1 VNNGFMRNGFVYL
14 VVVVAV
20 LAVLFM
26 AFRQDP
32 TAAPASYSSM
42 LASVATDVQTGGRPE
57 LVISG
62 NSVEYRRNNVTV
74 QRVAITTDTD
84 VVRDLNVLGLNL
96 AGEQVVVEYK
106 QPGQFGSVLTI
117 LGSFLPILFIVGLLI
132 FMMRQAQGSNNQAMS
147 FGRSKARMISGHRTT
162 VTFKDVQGVDEA
174 KQELAEVVEFL
185 KYPEKFTKI
194 GARIPSGVLLIGPPG
209 TGKTYLAKAVAGE
222 AGVPFFNLSGS
233 EFVEMFVG
241 VGASRVRD
249 LFEKARQNAP
259 CLIFVDEIDA
269 VGRQRGAGLGGSHDE
284 REQTLNQILVE
295 MDGFESETNVI
306 VLAATNRPDILDPA
320 LLRPGRFDRQVILD
334 RPDIRGREAILQVH
348 AEGKPLESDVDLMVV
363 AKETSGFTGADLE
376 NLLNEGAIL
385 AARANKRTISMEEL
399 EEAIDRVV
407 AGPQRKGR
415 VISVKEKRITA
426 FHEIGHALVGH
437 FMGEMDPV
445 HKISIIARGKMG
457 GYTRFL
463 PPEDRSMM
471 SQSQFEDQ
479 IATMMGGRAAELLVF
494 DEVTTGAS
502 SDLERS
508 TDIARQMV
516 TRYGMSRKLGPRTF
530 GKTNE
535 LVFLGRDIAETRNYS
550 EAVAEQIDD
559 EVTEIIMRAHERATE
574 VLRSHREH
582 LDTISEYLLEQET
595 MDMAALEA
603 LLRGEELPE
612 PSSDP
617 PLPAPEPEEPS
628 PEQGNSE
635 MPPAGRRIV
644 EEPGGAA

>member
-1 VNNGFMRNGFVYL
+1 MRNGFVYL

-26 AFRQDP
+26 VFRQD
-32 TAAPASYSSM
+32 TRTVPASYSKM
-42 LASVATDVQTGGRPE
+42 LADVAESVRNGVKPK
-57 LVISG
+57 LIISG
-62 NSVEYRRNNVTV
+62 NTVEYHSSGLIVE
-74 QRVAITTDTD
+74 RVAIRNDTD
-84 VVRDLNVLGLNL
+84 LIRDLNALGLNL
-96 AGEQVVVEYK
+96 TGEDVVVEYN
-106 QPGQFGSVLTI
+106 QPGQFGNVLTI
-117 LGSFLPILFIVGLLI
+117 LGSFLPIIFIVGLLI

-147 FGRSKARMISGHRTT
+147 FGRSKARMISGQRTT

-194 GARIPSGVLLIGPPG
+194 GARIPSGVLLVGPPG

-249 LFEKARQNAP
+249 LFEKARQNSP
-259 CLIFVDEIDA
+259 CLVFVDEIDA

-320 LLRPGRFDRQVILD
+320 LLRPGRFDRQVTLD
-334 RPDIRGREAILQVH
+334 RPDIRGREAILRVH
-348 AEGKPLESDVDLMVV
+348 AEGKPMEDEVDLMVI

-385 AARANKRTISMEEL
+385 AARANKRQIGMEEL

-407 AGPQRKGR
+407 AGPQLKTRI
-415 VISVKEKRITA
+415 ISVKEKRITA
-426 FHEIGHALVGH
+426 FHESGHALVGH
-437 FMGEMDPV
+437 FMGEMDTV

-530 GKTNE
+530 GKTDE
-535 LVFLGRDIAETRNYS
+535 LIFLGRDIAETRNYS

-574 VLRSHREH
+574 VLRSHRED
-582 LDTISEYLLEQET
+582 LDRVSEYLLEHET
-595 MDMAALEA
+595 MDIAALEV
-603 LLRGEELPE
+603 LLRGEQPPE
-612 PSSDP
+612 PLSDP
-617 PLPAPEPEEPS
+617 PLPAPEPDEPS
-628 PEQGNSE
+628 PRSGESDI
-635 MPPAGRRIV
+635 PPAGRRIA

>member
-1 VNNGFMRNGFVYL
+1 MRNGFVYL

-26 AFRQDP
+26 VFRQGP
-32 TAAPASYSSM
+32 VTNQASYSKM
-42 LASVATDVQTGGRPE
+42 LADVAAEASLGGRPE
-57 LVISG
+57 LVIAG
-62 NSVEYRRNNVTV
+62 TTVEYRSNNQIIERVNIRN
-74 QRVAITTDTD
+74 DTD
-84 VVRDLNVLGLNL
+84 VIRDLNALGLNL
-96 AGEQVVVEYK
+96 ATEDVRVDYK
-106 QPGQFGSVLTI
+106 QPGQFGNVLTV
-117 LGSFLPILFIVGLLI
+117 LGSFLPIIFIVGLLI

-147 FGRSKARMISGHRTT
+147 FGRSKARMVSGIRST

-194 GARIPSGVLLIGPPG
+194 GARIPSGVLLVGPPG

-284 REQTLNQILVE
+284 REQTLYQILVE

-306 VLAATNRPDILDPA
+306 VVAATNRPDILDPA

-334 RPDIRGREAILQVH
+334 RPDIRGREAILRVH
-348 AEGKPLESDVDLMVV
+348 SEGKPLSDNVDLMVL

-385 AARANKRTISMEEL
+385 AARANMREIGMEEL

-407 AGPQRKGR
+407 AGPERKSR
-415 VISVKEKRITA
+415 VISAKEKRITA

-445 HKISIIARGKMG
+445 HKISIIARGRMG

-479 IATMMGGRAAELLVF
+479 IATMMGGRAAELMVF

-530 GKTNE
+530 GKTDE
-535 LVFLGRDIAETRNYS
+535 LVFLGRDIAESRNYS
-550 EAVAEQIDD
+550 EAVAEQIDG
-559 EVTEIIMRAHERATE
+559 EVTSIIMRAHERATE
-574 VLRSHREH
+574 VLDSHRED
-582 LDTISEYLLEQET
+582 LDRVSEYLLEHET
-595 MDMAALEA
+595 MDVPALEA
-603 LLRGEELPE
+603 LLQGD
-612 PSSDP
+612 DP
-617 PLPAPEPEEPS
+617 PRPVSEATPPAPEPDDPS
-628 PEQGNSE
+628 PKVGGSDI
-635 MPPAGRRIV
+635 PSSGRRIA

>member
-1 VNNGFMRNGFVYL
+1 MRNGFVYL

-26 AFRQDP
+26 VFRQD
-32 TAAPASYSSM
+32 TRTVPASYSKM
-42 LASVATDVQTGGRPE
+42 LADVAESVRNGVKPK
-57 LVISG
+57 LIISG
-62 NSVEYRRNNVTV
+62 NTVEYHSSGLIVE
-74 QRVAITTDTD
+74 RVAIRNDTD
-84 VVRDLNVLGLNL
+84 LIRDLNALGLNL
-96 AGEQVVVEYK
+96 TGEDVVVEYK
-106 QPGQFGSVLTI
+106 QPGQFGNVLTI
-117 LGSFLPILFIVGLLI
+117 LGSFLPIIFIVGLLI

-147 FGRSKARMISGHRTT
+147 FGRSKARMISGQRTT

-194 GARIPSGVLLIGPPG
+194 GARIPSGVLLVGPPG

-249 LFEKARQNAP
+249 LFEKARQNSP

-320 LLRPGRFDRQVILD
+320 LLRPGRFDRQVTLD
-334 RPDIRGREAILQVH
+334 RPDIRGREAILRVH
-348 AEGKPLESDVDLMVV
+348 AEGKPMEDEVDLMVI

-385 AARANKRTISMEEL
+385 AARANKRQIGMEEL

-407 AGPQRKGR
+407 AGPQLKTRI
-415 VISVKEKRITA
+415 ISVKEKRITA
-426 FHEIGHALVGH
+426 FHESGHALAGH
-437 FMGEMDPV
+437 FMGEMDTV

-530 GKTNE
+530 GKTDE
-535 LVFLGRDIAETRNYS
+535 LIFLGRDIAETRNYS

-574 VLRSHREH
+574 VLRSHRED
-582 LDTISEYLLEQET
+582 LDRVSEYLLEHET
-595 MDMAALEA
+595 MDIAALEV
-603 LLRGEELPE
+603 LLRGEQPPE
-612 PSSDP
+612 PLSDP
-617 PLPAPEPEEPS
+617 PLPAPEPDEPS
-628 PEQGNSE
+628 PRSGESDI
-635 MPPAGRRIV
+635 PPAGRRIA

>member
-1 VNNGFMRNGFVYL
+1 MRNGFVYL

-26 AFRQDP
+26 VFRQDT
-32 TAAPASYSSM
+32 TAVPASYSKM
-42 LASVATDVQTGGRPE
+42 LADVAESVRNGVKPK
-57 LVISG
+57 LIISG
-62 NSVEYRRNNVTV
+62 NTVEYHSSGLIVE
-74 QRVAITTDTD
+74 RVAIRNDTD
-84 VVRDLNVLGLNL
+84 LIRDLNALGLNL
-96 AGEQVVVEYK
+96 TGEDVVVEYK
-106 QPGQFGSVLTI
+106 QPGQFGNVLTI
-117 LGSFLPILFIVGLLI
+117 LGSFLPIIFIVGLLI

-147 FGRSKARMISGHRTT
+147 FGRSKARIISGQRTT

-194 GARIPSGVLLIGPPG
+194 GARIPSGVLLVGPPG

-249 LFEKARQNAP
+249 LFEKARQNSP

-320 LLRPGRFDRQVILD
+320 LLRPGRFDRQVTLD
-334 RPDIRGREAILQVH
+334 RPDIRGREAILRVH
-348 AEGKPLESDVDLMVV
+348 AEGKPMEDEVDLMVI

-385 AARANKRTISMEEL
+385 AARANKRQIGMEEL

-407 AGPQRKGR
+407 AGPQRKTR
-415 VISVKEKRITA
+415 IISVKEKRITA

-437 FMGEMDPV
+437 FMGEMDAV

-530 GKTNE
+530 GKTDE
-535 LVFLGRDIAETRNYS
+535 LIFLGRDIAETRNYS

-574 VLRSHREH
+574 VLRSRRED
-582 LDTISEYLLEQET
+582 LDRVSEYLLEHET
-595 MDMAALEA
+595 MDIAALEV
-603 LLRGEELPE
+603 LLRGEQPPE
-612 PSSDP
+612 PLSDA
-617 PLPAPEPEEPS
+617 PLPAPEPDEPS
-628 PEQGNSE
+628 PRSGESDI
-635 MPPAGRRIV
+635 PPAGRRIA

>member
-1 VNNGFMRNGFVYL
+1 MRNGFVYL

-26 AFRQDP
+26 VFRQGP
-32 TAAPASYSSM
+32 VTSQASYSKM
-42 LASVATDVQTGGRPE
+42 LADVAAEAAGGGRPE
-57 LVISG
+57 LVVAG
-62 NSVEYRRNNVTV
+62 TTVEYLSNGQVIERVNIRN
-74 QRVAITTDTD
+74 DTD
-84 VVRDLNVLGLNL
+84 VIRDLNALGLNL
-96 AGEQVVVEYK
+96 ANEDVRVDYK
-106 QPGQFGSVLTI
+106 QPGQFGNVLTV
-117 LGSFLPILFIVGLLI
+117 LGSFLPIIFIVGLLI

-147 FGRSKARMISGHRTT
+147 FGRSKARMVSGIRST

-194 GARIPSGVLLIGPPG
+194 GARIPSGCLLIGPPG

-334 RPDIRGREAILQVH
+334 RPDIRGREAILKVH
-348 AEGKPLESDVDLMVV
+348 AEGKPLSDNVDLMVI

-385 AARANKRTISMEEL
+385 AARANMRQIGMEEL

-407 AGPQRKGR
+407 AGPERKSR
-415 VISVKEKRITA
+415 VISAKEKRITA
-426 FHEIGHALVGH
+426 FHEVGHALVGH

-445 HKISIIARGKMG
+445 HKISIIARGRMG

-479 IATMMGGRAAELLVF
+479 IATMMGGRAAELMVF

-530 GKTNE
+530 GKTDE
-535 LVFLGRDIAETRNYS
+535 LVFLGRDIAESRNYS
-550 EAVAEQIDD
+550 EAVAEQIDG

-574 VLRSHREH
+574 VLEAHRED
-582 LDTISEYLLEQET
+582 LDRVSEYLLEHET
-595 MDMAALEA
+595 MDVPALEA
-603 LLRGEELPE
+603 LLRGDKP
-612 PSSDP
+612 SDP
-617 PLPAPEPEEPS
+617 VSDLSPPAPEPDDPS
-628 PEQGNSE
+628 PKAGGSDI
-635 MPPAGRRIV
+635 PSPGGRRIA

>member
-1 VNNGFMRNGFVYL
+1 MSNGFMRNGFVYL

-26 AFRQDP
+26 VFRQDP
-32 TAAPASYSSM
+32 TVSPTSYSD
-42 LASVATDVQTGGRPE
+42 LLKKVADSARAGVKPE
-57 LVISG
+57 LVIAG
-62 NSVEYRRNNVTV
+62 NTVEYHSGGQIVEQVTI
-74 QRVAITTDTD
+74 RPDTD
-84 VVRDLNVLGLNL
+84 VIRDLNALGLNL
-96 AGEQVVVEYK
+96 TNDDVGVEYK
-106 QPGQFGSVLTI
+106 QPGQFGNVLTI
-117 LGSFLPILFIVGLLI
+117 LGSFLPIIFIVGLLI

-147 FGRSKARMISGHRTT
+147 FGRSKARMVSGLRST

-334 RPDIRGREAILQVH
+334 RPDIRGREAILRVH
-348 AEGKPLESDVDLMVV
+348 AEGKPLESDIDLMVL
-363 AKETSGFTGADLE
+363 AKETSGLTGADLE

-385 AARANKRTISMEEL
+385 AARANKRQIGMEDL

-407 AGPQRKGR
+407 AGPQRKSR
-415 VISVKEKRITA
+415 VISEKEKRITA

-445 HKISIIARGKMG
+445 HKISIIARGRMG

-479 IATMMGGRAAELLVF
+479 IATMMGGRAAELMVF

-530 GKTNE
+530 GKTDE

-550 EAVAEQIDD
+550 EAVAEQIDG

-574 VLRSHREH
+574 VLRSHRDD
-582 LDTISEYLLEQET
+582 LTRVSEYLLVHET
-595 MDMAALEA
+595 MEVSALEA
-603 LLRGEELPE
+603 LLRGEEPPEVSVDSPPPVPE
-612 PSSDP
+612 PD
-617 PLPAPEPEEPS
+617 EPS
-628 PEQGNSE
+628 PTPGGADI
-635 MPPAGRRIV
+635 PPTGRRIA

>member
-1 VNNGFMRNGFVYL
+1 MRNGFVYL

-26 AFRQDP
+26 VFRQDTSVNP
-32 TAAPASYSSM
+32 VSYSQVLS
-42 LASVATDVQTGGRPE
+42 DVRTEAAAGGKPE
-57 LVISG
+57 LVVSG
-62 NSVEYRRNNVTV
+62 NAVEYRSGGFVRE
-74 QRVAITTDTD
+74 RVAIRTDTD
-84 VVRDLNVLGLNL
+84 VIRDLNSLGLNL
-96 AGEQVVVEYK
+96 VGEDVRVEFK

-117 LGSFLPILFIVGLLI
+117 LGSFLPIIFIVGLLI

-147 FGRSKARMISGHRTT
+147 FGRSKARMISGHRPT

-185 KYPEKFTKI
+185 RYPEKFTKI
-194 GARIPSGVLLIGPPG
+194 GARIPAGVLLVGPPG

-222 AGVPFFNLSGS
+222 AAVPFFNMSGS

-295 MDGFESETNVI
+295 MDGFESDHNVI

-334 RPDIRGREAILQVH
+334 RPDIRGREAILRVH
-348 AEGKPLESDVDLMVV
+348 SEGKPLEDDINLMVL

-385 AARANKRTISMEEL
+385 AARANKRQIGMSEL

-407 AGPQRKGR
+407 AGPERKTR
-415 VISVKEKRITA
+415 VISDKEKRITA
-426 FHEIGHALVGH
+426 FHEVGHALVGH

-445 HKISIIARGKMG
+445 HKISIIARGRMG

-471 SQSQFEDQ
+471 TQSQFEDQ
-479 IATMMGGRAAELLVF
+479 IATMMGGRAAELIVF
-494 DEVTTGAS
+494 GELTTGAS
-502 SDLERS
+502 SDLESS
-508 TDIARQMV
+508 TDTARQMV

-530 GKTNE
+530 GKTE
-535 LVFLGRDIAETRNYS
+535 QLVFLGRDIAENRNYS
-550 EAVAEQIDD
+550 EAVAEQIDG
-559 EVTEIIMRAHERATE
+559 EVTEIIVRAHERATE
-574 VLRSHREH
+574 VLREHRDD
-582 LDTISEYLLEQET
+582 LDRISEYLLENET
-595 MDMAALEA
+595 MDVPAMEA
-603 LLRGEELPE
+603 ILRGEEPPE
-612 PSSDP
+612 VTSSP
-617 PLPAPEPEEPS
+617 PPDPEPEEPD
-628 PEQGNSE
+628 PEPEGTE
-635 MPPAGRRIV
+635 RPPTRRRIA